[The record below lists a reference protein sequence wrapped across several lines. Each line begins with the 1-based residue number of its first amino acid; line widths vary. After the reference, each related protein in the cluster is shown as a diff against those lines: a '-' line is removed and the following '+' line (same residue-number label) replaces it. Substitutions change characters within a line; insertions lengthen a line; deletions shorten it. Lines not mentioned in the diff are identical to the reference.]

1 MTTTLAAPTSWRAA
15 CAAPVTA
22 VLSVEGMPA
31 GARWD
36 VEKLLC
42 SLPPAPVTE
51 PILDEWDTAWFTRW
65 QRTPE
70 GYSCREILHAPQA
83 ELRHFE
89 RALNVLAREHGFVAS
104 VETRSYHGRH
114 V

>member
-1 MTTTLAAPTSWRAA
+1 MTITLAAPAT
-15 CAAPVTA
+15 VTA
-22 VLSVEGMPA
+22 VFSIDGMPR

-42 SLPPAPVTE
+42 SLPPAPVVE
-51 PILDEWDTAWFTRW
+51 PLVDEWDTAWFTRW

-70 GYSCREILHAPQA
+70 GYSCREILHAPLA
-83 ELRHFE
+83 DVRDFE
-89 RALNVLAREHGFVAS
+89 HALDVLAGEHGFVAR
-104 VETRSYHGRH
+104 VDIRSYHGRH

>member
-1 MTTTLAAPTSWRAA
+1 MTTTLAAPVSWRAA

-22 VLSVEGMPA
+22 VFSVEGMPA
-31 GARWD
+31 GARGD

-42 SLPPAPVTE
+42 SLPPAPVVE
-51 PILDEWDTAWFTRW
+51 PLLDVFDTAWFTRW

-70 GYSCREILHAPQA
+70 GYSCREVLHAPQA
-83 ELRHFE
+83 DLREFE
-89 RALNVLAREHGFVAS
+89 RALNVLAGEHGFVAS
-104 VETRSYHGRH
+104 VEVRAYNGRH